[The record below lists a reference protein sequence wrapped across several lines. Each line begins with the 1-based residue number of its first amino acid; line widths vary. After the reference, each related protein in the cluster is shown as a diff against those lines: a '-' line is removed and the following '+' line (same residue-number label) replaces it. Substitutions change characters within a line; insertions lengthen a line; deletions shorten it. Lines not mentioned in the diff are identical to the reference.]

1 MAISIYD
8 SIIPAY
14 LQILEATSGVL
25 AKGLEHSE
33 AEGTD
38 PQELVEASI
47 HADMLPL
54 RFQVISVMHHSV
66 GALLGMQE
74 GVFTPPPSMPDL
86 DYAGLQGLLTDAKAE
101 LEAEPAEA
109 VNALEGGSLIFKLSS
124 MEMPFTT
131 ENFISCFSLPNVYFH
146 ATTAYDILRMKGV
159 PLGKMDYLG
168 PMRVG

>member
-25 AKGLEHSE
+25 AKGLEHCE
-33 AEGTD
+33 AQGTD

-66 GALLGMQE
+66 GALRGMQE